1 MGESAAAKKS
11 FYASEIEQL
20 QPFSSD
26 ELLELLGYEFTD
38 MTDSLKDYFSA
49 QSEAGI
55 VDTRRFRY
63 ELFTSIPSLSY
74 KLSVVCNSMN
84 AAFLNSRD
92 FEIIDYTCSQG
103 MSAVIM
109 IERLKHK
116 GFDISRIKGVTV
128 IDPIEQRL
136 ENATCHLKAF
146 LPEVVVRT
154 VCKTYYEVSPSDL
167 KLSSMYCIHLFGDI
181 VERYQYMPLS
191 FAALLKSTRLLF
203 DCFIF
208 FKDVQIKKDD
218 RRLYSS
224 DNEHRLSINNLF
236 YWSSQLVD
244 LIEPERVAGE
254 LKKDDNGLDWAFLI
268 YGNHSLSNLFLPDSE
283 DGVQAMV
290 VDDYITSH
298 ITHQGVLYYRDDLL
312 PQTKPFDRKDH
323 MRAFHEHNLTIIE
336 ENFLIYKIAD
346 LYSSN
351 PDAFCKIVARYKELA
366 DRGCYEAYNNLGVI
380 KIMSEYEAEED
391 GSYEY
396 ILDEANELFI
406 KAAEHG
412 STNAMVNL
420 LSYYCAKENHERAN
434 FYIDKLIENNAD
446 RGYWEK
452 ATSLFLGVHE
462 PQNIEQAKKYYE
474 LLLEC
479 IPGNE
484 WPRGGYRNPAIFN
497 LAKLELEHSSIDVL
511 IRVLYNLET
520 CSRPS
525 VQQKILK
532 AVVLVRLG
540 LKAQAFELL
549 QSIDEDESVG
559 GNEFVLYYNLAT
571 CYMYGIGCKKDYK
584 KAETYFK
591 KTLEKNSKQEPF
603 YPRGYR
609 GIGNLYYEMGRYEEA
624 KEHYAVALEYDKDF
638 YCATR
643 TNLATLKKEDKCL
656 IANEL
661 LDSNNGC
668 LTCHEA
674 NNYDV
679 KKRLCPK
686 CQVWLLSGKTI
697 NEDNVNTKAIV
708 YLKDPARQG
717 YPKAQ
722 SLMGQLLIDDDAI
735 AAKEWLTLAAMQG
748 EAEAQSKLYLIDK
761 DHSDSKCPS
770 NQALRWLALS
780 AKSLADSQLLLYYE
794 YQINKLPGDAKDIFK
809 WLVQAA
815 TNGSS
820 MAEFILGS
828 QIYDNGQ
835 QEYGIQ
841 LLVRA
846 ANKGQTDA
854 IDWLEEKKLES
865 LELRKQ
871 IAKILYANSQLTKV
885 TKEEQYQHGPEKE
898 SGLVYS
904 SDHKRLLFYFGLYG
918 DEAHIDE
925 GTICIC
931 DDCFNDRYSEVD
943 YFYLET
949 VYLPKTLKHIGQN
962 AFNTCLTNIYSESEN
977 FIIEDSALFSKDK
990 KVLIR
995 YFGND
1000 EVYTVPN
1007 GVEKIEGGALWARE
1021 LKKVHLPASL
1031 SIVNGN
1037 PFLTDDPNCFPIVT
1051 SHSSIITAVNGL
1063 ITDVVDKKIIAYIGK
1078 ERELIIPDGIIE
1090 LGRDCLL
1097 GSEIE
1102 SIYLPTSLSKVDESS
1117 FYQCFNLKEIHIPP
1131 GCKQRFVEFLP
1142 KYATGQN
1149 SMMIFED
1156 YSDGEGEQGSIIEE
1170 RNTVLKEDAS
1180 QIERYLED
1188 NGVRCFYHFTDRKN
1202 LESIRKNG
1210 GLYSWSYC
1218 EKNGISIPVPGGSSS
1233 SRSLDRRY
1241 HLEDYVRLSFCED
1254 HPMAFRLQEE
1264 GADLVLLKIN
1274 TDVATLK
1281 DTLFS
1286 DINATDNNH
1295 HHGGKLDDLKRVD
1308 IQATKQ
1314 TYVSKESPFF
1324 KKHQA
1329 EVLVKTHIPLDSII
1343 NLDNPLPL

>member
-1 MGESAAAKKS
+1 MGDSAAAKQS
-11 FYASEIEQL
+11 FYATEIEQL

-38 MTDSLKDYFSA
+38 MTDSLNDYFSA
-49 QSEAGI
+49 QSEANTL
-55 VDTRRFRY
+55 DSRRFRY
-63 ELFTSIPSLSY
+63 ELFKSIPSLSH
-74 KLSVVCNSMN
+74 KLSVITKSLD
-84 AAFLNSRD
+84 AAFLKSRD
-92 FEIIDYTCSQG
+92 IEIIDYTCSQA
-103 MSAVIM
+103 MSTVIM
-109 IERLKHK
+109 IEKLKQN

-128 IDPIEQRL
+128 IDPIELRL
-136 ENATCHLKAF
+136 ENAICHLKAF
-146 LPEVVVRT
+146 LPGLVVRT
-154 VCKTYYEVSPSDL
+154 VCKTYYEVLPLDL

-203 DCFIF
+203 DCFVF
-208 FKDVQIKKDD
+208 YKDAQIKEET
-218 RRLYSS
+218 RRLYSP
-224 DNEHRLSINNLF
+224 DNEWRPSVNDLF

-244 LIEPERVAGE
+244 LIEPERIAGD
-254 LKKDDNGLDWAFLI
+254 LKKDNHGLDWAFLI
-268 YGNHSLSNLFLPDSE
+268 YGNHSLSNLFLPNSE
-283 DGVQAMV
+283 DGVQALV
-290 VDDYITSH
+290 IDDYITSH

-312 PQTKPFDRKDH
+312 PQTKPYDRKDH
-323 MRAFHEHNLTIIE
+323 MRAFNEHDLTIIE

-351 PDAFCKIVARYKELA
+351 PDAFRKIVSRYKELA
-366 DRGCYEAYNNLGVI
+366 NRGCYEAYNNLGVI

-391 GSYEY
+391 GSDEY
-396 ILDEANELFI
+396 ILDEANELFM
-406 KAAEHG
+406 KAAQHD

-434 FYIDKLIENNAD
+434 YYIDKLIENNAD

-497 LAKLELEHSSIDVL
+497 LAKLELEHSSTDVL
-511 IRVLYNLET
+511 IKVLYNLET

-532 AVVLVRLG
+532 AVVLARLG
-540 LKAQAFELL
+540 LKAQAFEIL

-609 GIGNLYYEMGRYEEA
+609 GIGNLYHKMGRDEEA
-624 KEHYAVALEYDKDF
+624 KEHYAIALEYDKDF

-674 NNYDV
+674 NNYDG

-686 CQVWLLSGKTI
+686 CQVWLLSGKSLS
-697 NEDNVNTKAIV
+697 EDNIGST
-708 YLKDPARQG
+708 LLDCLQDPASQG

-722 SLMGQLLIDDDAI
+722 LLLGKSLIDCDESSAN
-735 AAKEWLTLAAMQG
+735 KWLTLAAEQG
-748 EAEAQSKLYLIDK
+748 EAEAQSHLYLFEK
-761 DHSDSKCPS
+761 RRSDTDCPS
-770 NQALRWLALS
+770 NEAIRWLALS
-780 AKSLADSQLLLYYE
+780 AKKLADSQLLLYYE
-794 YQINKLPGDAKDIFK
+794 YEINKLPGDPKEIIK
-809 WLVQAA
+809 WLVLAA

-820 MAEFILGS
+820 MAEYILGS
-828 QIYDNGQ
+828 RIFDNGK
-835 QEYGIQ
+835 QEYGLQ
-841 LLVRA
+841 LLVSA
-846 ANKGQTDA
+846 AKKGQTDA
-854 IDWLEEKKLES
+854 IDWLEENKQES
-865 LELRKQ
+865 LELRKR
-871 IAKILYANSQLTKV
+871 IAKIQYANSELTKV
-885 TKEEQYQHGPEKE
+885 SEEEKLHPGPESE
-898 SGLVYS
+898 DGFVYS
-904 SDHKRLLFYFGLYG
+904 PDKKRALFFYETYHS
-918 DEAHIDE
+918 EAHLRE
-925 GTICIC
+925 GAICLC
-931 DDCFNDRYSEVD
+931 DDCFNDSYSEID
-943 YFYLET
+943 YSYVEEI
-949 VYLPKTLKHIGQN
+949 YLPKSLKYIGQN
-962 AFNTCLTNIYSESEN
+962 AFNTYLSGIHSESDY
-977 FIIEDSALFSKDK
+977 FIVEDSALFSHDK

-995 YFGND
+995 YFGR
-1000 EVYTVPN
+1000 EEEYYVPD
-1007 GVEKIEGGALWARE
+1007 GVVKIEGGALWSE
-1021 LKKVHLPASL
+1021 SLKRIYLPETLA
-1031 SIVNGN
+1031 IVNGN
-1037 PFLTDDPNCFPIVT
+1037 PFLTNSQENLPTV
-1051 SHSSIITAVNGL
+1051 HSSSQMISVSNGFV
-1063 ITDVVDKKIIAYIGK
+1063 IDNIDNSIIAYLGGEK
-1078 ERELIIPDGIIE
+1078 TVFVPDGVVL
-1090 LGRDCLL
+1090 LGRD
-1097 GSEIE
+1097 SFFQADVE
-1102 SIYLPTSLSKVDESS
+1102 SVFLPKSIKIIDESA
-1117 FYQCFNLKEIHIPP
+1117 FYWCFNLKTIHIQP
-1131 GCKQRFVEFLP
+1131 GSRGGFGRVLP
-1142 KYATGQN
+1142 KYIVEN
-1149 SMMIFED
+1149 KDI
-1156 YSDGEGEQGSIIEE
+1156 SIIEDYIIGDDASE
-1170 RNTVLKEDAS
+1170 GEPEPDEPILKEDAE
-1180 QIERYLED
+1180 QIERYLD
-1188 NGVRCFYHFTDRKN
+1188 NNGVRCFYHFTDRKN
-1202 LESIRKNG
+1202 LESIRENG

-1218 EKNGISIPVPGGSSS
+1218 EKNGINIPVPGGSSS
-1233 SRSLDRRY
+1233 SRSLDRRH

-1264 GADLVLLKIN
+1264 GADLVLLKIK

-1314 TYVSKESPFF
+1314 TYVSKESPIF

>member
-1 MGESAAAKKS
+1 MGDSAAAKKS

-38 MTDSLKDYFSA
+38 MSDSLRDYFSA
-49 QSEAGI
+49 QSEMGI
-55 VDTRRFRY
+55 VDSRRFRY
-63 ELFTSIPSLSY
+63 ELFTSIPKLSN
-74 KLSVVCNSMN
+74 KLSVISKSLDAV
-84 AAFLNSRD
+84 FLKSRD
-92 FEIIDYTCSQG
+92 IEIIDYTCSQG

-109 IERLKHK
+109 IEKLKQN

-146 LPEVVVRT
+146 LPDVGVRT
-154 VCKTYYEVSPSDL
+154 VCKTYYEVLPLEL

-203 DCFIF
+203 DCLVF

-224 DNEHRLSINNLF
+224 DNEYRLSVNNLF

-244 LIEPERVAGE
+244 LIEPKKIAGE

-268 YGNHSLSNLFLPDSE
+268 YGNHSLSNLFLPNSE

-351 PDAFCKIVARYKELA
+351 PDAFRKIVARYKALA

-391 GSYEY
+391 GSDEY
-396 ILDEANELFI
+396 ILDEANELFL

-420 LSYYCAKENHERAN
+420 LSYYCSKNNHESAN
-434 FYIDKLIENNAD
+434 YYIDKLIENNAD

-462 PQNIEQAKKYYE
+462 PQNIEQAKQYYK

-497 LAKLELEHSSIDVL
+497 LSKLELEHPSTDVL
-511 IRVLYNLET
+511 ISILYNLET

-532 AVVLVRLG
+532 AVVLAKLG
-540 LKAQAFELL
+540 LKTQAFELL

-559 GNEFVLYYNLAT
+559 GNKFVLYYNLAS

-584 KAETYFK
+584 KAESYFK

-609 GIGNLYYEMGRYEEA
+609 GIGNLYYEMGRYEDA
-624 KEHYAVALEYDKDF
+624 KEHYAVALDYDKDF

-643 TNLATLKKEDKCL
+643 TNLATLNKENRCL

-661 LDSNNGC
+661 LASKNGC
-668 LTCHEA
+668 LSCHEA
-674 NNYDV
+674 NNYDGN
-679 KKRLCPK
+679 KRLCPK
-686 CQVWLLSGKTI
+686 CQVWLLSGKSLS
-697 NEDNVNTKAIV
+697 EDNLGST
-708 YLKDPARQG
+708 LLDCLQDPASQG

-722 SLMGQLLIDDDAI
+722 LLLGKSLIDCDEN
-735 AAKEWLTLAAMQG
+735 AAKKWLALAAEQG
-748 EAEAQSKLYLIDK
+748 EAEAQSHLYLFEK
-761 DHSDSKCPS
+761 RRSDTDCPS
-770 NQALRWLALS
+770 NEALRWLALS
-780 AKSLADSQLLLYYE
+780 AKRLADSQLLLYYE
-794 YQINKLPGDAKDIFK
+794 YEINKLPGDQKDIIK
-809 WLVQAA
+809 WLVLAA

-820 MAEFILGS
+820 MAEYILGS
-828 QIYDNGQ
+828 RLYDNGQ
-835 QEYGIQ
+835 QEYGLQ
-841 LLVRA
+841 LLVSA
-846 ANKGQTDA
+846 AKKGQADA
-854 IDWLEEKKLES
+854 IDWLEEKKQES
-865 LELRKQ
+865 LELRKR
-871 IAKILYANSQLTKV
+871 IATIMFSNSELATV
-885 TKEEQYQHGPEKE
+885 TEEEQMQHEPQSDDGF
-898 SGLVYS
+898 VYS
-904 SDHKRLLFYFGLYG
+904 EDKKRALFYCESYKP
-918 DEAHIDE
+918 EAHIHE
-925 GTICIC
+925 GTVCLC
-931 DDCFNDRYSEVD
+931 DDCLNDRFNETD
-943 YFYLET
+943 YIYVERIF
-949 VYLPKTLKHIGQN
+949 LPKSLKFIGHN
-962 AFNTCLTNIYSESEN
+962 AFNVPLKSIVSESDSFIVEN
-977 FIIEDSALFSKDK
+977 SALFSKDK
-990 KVLIR
+990 KVLVR
-995 YFGND
+995 YFGN
-1000 EVYTVPN
+1000 EKEYVVPD
-1007 GVEKIEGGALWARE
+1007 GVEKIEGGALWADC
-1021 LKKVHLPASL
+1021 LKTIVLPESL
-1031 SIVNGN
+1031 TIVNGN
-1037 PFLTDDPNCFPIVT
+1037 PFLTEGSDHIPSVY
-1051 SHSSIITAVNGL
+1051 SSSPIITVSEGFV
-1063 ITDVVDKKIIAYIGK
+1063 IDVIDKCIIAYLGT
-1078 ERELIIPDGIIE
+1078 ERIITLPEGIVK
-1090 LGRDCLL
+1090 LGRDSF
-1097 GSEIE
+1097 SEAEME
-1102 SIYLPTSLSKVDESS
+1102 SIFIPNSIQKIDDSA
-1117 FYQCFNLKEIHIPP
+1117 FNWCFNLKEIHVRP
-1131 GCKQRFVEFLP
+1131 GNRQNVTSILP
-1142 KYATGQN
+1142 KY
-1149 SMMIFED
+1149 MIEYKHVIIVED
-1156 YSDGEGEQGSIIEE
+1156 YFADDEDKD
-1170 RNTVLKEDAS
+1170 NTDKCDALTYKEDAD
-1180 QIERYLED
+1180 QIMQYLED
-1188 NGVRCFYHFTDRKN
+1188 HSVRCFYHFTDRKN
-1202 LESIRKNG
+1202 LESIRENG

-1233 SRSLDRRY
+1233 SRSLDRRH

-1264 GADLVLLKIN
+1264 GADLVLLKIK

-1314 TYVSKESPFF
+1314 TYVSKESPIF

>member
-1 MGESAAAKKS
+1 MGDSAAAKKS
-11 FYASEIEQL
+11 FYVSEIEQL

-38 MTDSLKDYFSA
+38 MSDSLRDYFSA
-49 QSEAGI
+49 QSEMGI
-55 VDTRRFRY
+55 VDSRRFRY
-63 ELFTSIPSLSY
+63 ELFTSIPKLSN
-74 KLSVVCNSMN
+74 KLSVISKSLDAV
-84 AAFLNSRD
+84 FLKSRD
-92 FEIIDYTCSQG
+92 IEIIDYTCSQG

-109 IERLKHK
+109 IEKLKQN

-136 ENATCHLKAF
+136 DNATWHLKAF
-146 LPEVVVRT
+146 LPDVGVRT
-154 VCKTYYEVSPSDL
+154 VCKTYYEVLPLEL

-203 DCFIF
+203 DCLVF

-224 DNEHRLSINNLF
+224 DNEYRLSVNNLF

-244 LIEPERVAGE
+244 LIEPKEIAGE

-268 YGNHSLSNLFLPDSE
+268 YGNHSLSNLFLPNSE

-290 VDDYITSH
+290 VDDYITNH
-298 ITHQGVLYYRDDLL
+298 ITYQGFLYYRDDLL

-351 PDAFCKIVARYKELA
+351 PDAFRKIVARYKALA

-391 GSYEY
+391 GSDEY
-396 ILDEANELFI
+396 VLDEANELFL

-420 LSYYCAKENHERAN
+420 LSYYCSKNNHERAN
-434 FYIDKLIENNAD
+434 FYIDKLIENNSD

-452 ATSLFLGVHE
+452 ATSLFMGIHE
-462 PQNIEQAKKYYE
+462 PQNIEQAKKYYK

-479 IPGNE
+479 IPGNG

-497 LAKLELEHSSIDVL
+497 LSKLDFEHPSTEVL
-511 IRVLYNLET
+511 VRILYDLET

-525 VQQKILK
+525 AEQRILI
-532 AVVLVRLG
+532 AVVLAKLG
-540 LKAQAFELL
+540 LKEKALELL
-549 QSIDEDESVG
+549 KELEKEGNYG
-559 GNEFVLYYNLAT
+559 GNELVLYYNLAV
-571 CYMYGIGCKKDYK
+571 CYQYGIGCKKDTQ
-584 KAETYFK
+584 KAESYFK

-609 GIGNLYYEMGRYEEA
+609 GIGNLYYEMGRYEDA
-624 KEHYAVALEYDKDF
+624 KEHYAVALDYDKDF

-643 TNLATLKKEDKCL
+643 TNLATLNKENRCL

-661 LDSNNGC
+661 LASNNGC
-668 LTCHEA
+668 LSCHEA
-674 NNYDV
+674 NNYDGN
-679 KKRLCPK
+679 KRLCPK
-686 CQVWLLSGKTI
+686 CQVWLLSGKSLS
-697 NEDNVNTKAIV
+697 EDNLGST
-708 YLKDPARQG
+708 LLDCLQDPASQG

-722 SLMGQLLIDDDAI
+722 LLLGKSLIDCDEN
-735 AAKEWLTLAAMQG
+735 AAKKWLALAAEQG
-748 EAEAQSKLYLIDK
+748 EAEAQSHLYLFEK
-761 DHSDSKCPS
+761 RRSDTDCPS
-770 NQALRWLALS
+770 NEALRWLALS
-780 AKSLADSQLLLYYE
+780 AKRLADSQLLLYYE
-794 YQINKLPGDAKDIFK
+794 YEINKLPGDQKDIIK
-809 WLVQAA
+809 WLVLAA

-820 MAEFILGS
+820 MAEYILGS
-828 QIYDNGQ
+828 RLYDNGQ
-835 QEYGIQ
+835 QEYGLQ
-841 LLVRA
+841 LLVSA
-846 ANKGQTDA
+846 AKKGQADA
-854 IDWLEEKKLES
+854 IDWLEEKKHES
-865 LELRKQ
+865 LELRKR
-871 IAKILYANSQLTKV
+871 IAINQYANSELTKV
-885 TKEEQYQHGPEKE
+885 SEEDNLHPGPKSED
-898 SGLVYS
+898 GFVYS
-904 SDHKRLLFYFGLYG
+904 PDKKRALFFYETYHS
-918 DEAHIDE
+918 EAHLRE
-925 GTICIC
+925 GAICLC
-931 DDCFNDRYSEVD
+931 DDCFNDSYSEID
-943 YFYLET
+943 YSYVEEIF
-949 VYLPKTLKHIGQN
+949 LPKSLKYIGQN
-962 AFNTCLTNIYSESEN
+962 AFNTYLSGIHSESDY
-977 FIIEDSALFSKDK
+977 FIVVDSALFSNDK

-995 YFGND
+995 YFGRD
-1000 EVYTVPN
+1000 EEYYVPD
-1007 GVEKIEGGALWARE
+1007 GVEKIEGGALWAE
-1021 LKKVHLPASL
+1021 SLKRIYLPESL
-1031 SIVNGN
+1031 AIVNGN
-1037 PFLTDDPNCFPIVT
+1037 PFLTNSQENLPTVY
-1051 SHSSIITAVNGL
+1051 SSSQIISVSDGFVIDSIDNS
-1063 ITDVVDKKIIAYIGK
+1063 IIAYLG
-1078 ERELIIPDGIIE
+1078 REKTVFVPDGVE
-1090 LGRDCLL
+1090 LLGRDSFFQA
-1097 GSEIE
+1097 GME
-1102 SIYLPTSLSKVDESS
+1102 SVFLPKSIKMIDESA
-1117 FYQCFNLKEIHIPP
+1117 FYWCFNLKTIHIQP
-1131 GCKQRFVEFLP
+1131 GSRDAFKSVLP
-1142 KYATGQN
+1142 KYLVEN
-1149 SMMIFED
+1149 NDI
-1156 YSDGEGEQGSIIEE
+1156 SIIEDYIIGDGGSE
-1170 RNTVLKEDAS
+1170 VKSEPDEPILKEDAA
-1180 QIERYLED
+1180 QIERYLD
-1188 NGVRCFYHFTDRKN
+1188 NNGVRCFYHFTDRKN
-1202 LESIRKNG
+1202 LKSIRDNG

-1233 SRSLDRRY
+1233 SRSLDRRH

-1264 GADLVLLKIN
+1264 GADLVLLKIK

-1314 TYVSKESPFF
+1314 TYVSKESPIF